1 MVSKL
6 LTGFDVDCKKLIVA
20 FEKESSVRF
29 SIFAEIW
36 KGMKFTLIF
45 SGRPMQDLIVFIN
58 EALVYVNKFFFHT
71 NSFLRKVCCIYILY
85 GMYYKQPIKD
95 ACKIC
100 ITLKDW
106 MLLKEFIST
115 LKENNHLDALYIT
128 LKLVLD
134 NAFHF
139 SILRCKI
146 LTAIPNNCVLEDENI
161 VEEDL
166 QLDTINTEELIE
178 QLSEVET
185 EYERAKLEL
194 SASLNIPKIKYSRSN
209 LGEILKNIL
218 QSTNMPGC
226 SKDSDNNILKRRR
239 DLKNR
244 QFSKKF
250 KDVKSFVL
258 DKTNSDDELR
268 DRKSVV

>member
-1 MVSKL
+1 
-6 LTGFDVDCKKLIVA
+6 
-20 FEKESSVRF
+20 
-29 SIFAEIW
+29 
-36 KGMKFTLIF
+36 
-45 SGRPMQDLIVFIN
+45 
-58 EALVYVNKFFFHT
+58 
-71 NSFLRKVCCIYILY
+71 
-85 GMYYKQPIKD
+85 
-95 ACKIC
+95 
-100 ITLKDW
+100 

-258 DKTNSDDELR
+258 DKTNSDDEL
-268 DRKSVV
+268 SE